1 MRQPG
6 PFSIPYRMQS
16 GGQMI
21 LVLEQLLNGLQY
33 GVMLFLLAAG
43 LTLIFGI
50 MGVINLAHGSLYM
63 IGAYAGTLVAM
74 ETGNFWLGLP
84 VGLAAAAAVGF
95 VVETLVI
102 RRLYR
107 RDHLDQVLAT
117 FSLIL
122 IFNQV
127 IILLFGRQ
135 PVFTQ
140 LPEIFAG
147 TVEVIPGL
155 PYPSYRLFIIA
166 VGLLVALGLYF
177 LINRTRIGMLVRAGS
192 TNRDMVRALGV
203 DIRLLY
209 TMVFGL
215 GALLAGLAGYLAGP
229 VLAVQVGMGEQILLS
244 TFVVVV
250 IGGVGSI
257 KGAFVAGIGLGVI
270 DTMLRAFLPGVLRQ
284 VMTGPEADAL
294 GVGISSMGIYLLMAL
309 VLLIRP
315 KGLFAAGS

>member
-1 MRQPG
+1 
-6 PFSIPYRMQS
+6 
-16 GGQMI
+16 MI

-63 IGAYAGTLVAM
+63 VGAYAGTWVALQ
-74 ETGNFWLGLP
+74 TGSFWLGIPAALT
-84 VGLAAAAAVGF
+84 AAALTGF
-95 VVETLVI
+95 AIETLVI
-102 RRLYR
+102 RKLYA

-117 FSLIL
+117 FGLIL
-122 IFNQV
+122 TFNQI

-140 LPEIFAG
+140 LPASFSG
-147 TVEVIPGL
+147 SVELLPGL
-155 PYPSYRLFIIA
+155 PYPTYRLLIIA
-166 VGLLVALGLYF
+166 VGLMVAVGLYL

-192 TNRDMVRALGV
+192 TNREMVRALGV

-209 TMVFGL
+209 TVVFGL
-215 GALLAGLAGYLAGP
+215 GALLAGLAGYMAGP

-257 KGAFVAGIGLGVI
+257 KGAFVAGIALGVI
-270 DTMLRAFLPGVLRQ
+270 DTMLRAFLPGLLRQ
-284 VMTGPEADAL
+284 VMAGPEADAL
-294 GVGISSMGIYLLMAL
+294 GIGISSMGIYLLMAL
-309 VLLIRP
+309 VLLVRP